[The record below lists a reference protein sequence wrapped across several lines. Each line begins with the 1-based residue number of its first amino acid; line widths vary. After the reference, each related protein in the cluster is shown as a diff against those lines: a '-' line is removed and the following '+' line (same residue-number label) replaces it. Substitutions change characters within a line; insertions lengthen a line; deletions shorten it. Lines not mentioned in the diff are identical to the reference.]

1 MDDADIMA
9 AMGISGFGEKPRKR
23 QLDVTRF
30 DKAKR
35 ETPTPAQ
42 ETSAGPSTLPPLSQ
56 PVDHASPNGD
66 SRQSHPDSPVSQ
78 QGGTPPEEPEYDP
91 DDEYGAAGQEDLP
104 EFPVTHELVLKDHT
118 KVISALALDPSG
130 ARIISGSH
138 DYDCKLWDF
147 GGMDQRCKPFK
158 SWEPA
163 ESYHIHDLKYSP
175 DGQRFLVI
183 SGTTQA
189 KLYDRDGEEQA
200 TFVKGDPYIR
210 DMKNTSGHV
219 SELSSCAWHPKDAQ
233 TFITGS
239 SDSTI
244 RIWNVENKRKQKT
257 VIVVKSKERGARTKV
272 TACGYSPDGR
282 YIAGACLDGTLN
294 LWKTNS
300 NFVRPDLTV
309 QGAHVKGTETG
320 SLVFSVDGN
329 TVLTRGGDHT
339 VKLWDIRSIKR
350 PVATR
355 SEVPTLYP
363 STNAIFSP
371 DNKYVVTG
379 AGGTEKGDYGG
390 LLFMNRENLEVV
402 KQLDV
407 GATPV
412 VVQWHPKINQ
422 IVVGLTSGALCVL
435 YSPQTSLNGAKLL
448 LNKGPAKRPTVED
461 MSDAVAAPAIIIPGV
476 TRDGEFTSGLPNKRK
491 RDKDRQDPR
500 KSRRPEL
507 PVHGPGRGGRVGAS
521 ATQHVVQNLV
531 RDTTRDEDPREALL
545 NPPLSRDLS
554 RVQMLDANATTP
566 PPQPQPSPPVTTNGL
581 HCDLPTTDAD
591 SPIADSPDTP
601 VNTVSDVAVKIT
613 SDVAEVESDVRHE
626 PFQILTKLDDASIGP
641 QIDTPIDP
649 NPIQIDLAR
658 DPQQEDVEMG
668 DVEPL
673 KASPNG
679 RTETDEP
686 PPTQSS
692 TGTPASAIGG
702 SSVTAVDSVHVRDVS
717 PNEDDVPPAKRAR
730 KFSDADQASVH
741 QIVAHNSHVPG
752 QETVAHVNGEL
763 PPSTLSVAQHKFALS
778 TIRTLKKLKDAA
790 PFRFPVDAEAL
801 KIPHYLQVI
810 KHPMDFSTIERK
822 LMAAN
827 PVKPDTNLANPR
839 YLGADEFIADVRL
852 IFSNCVTFNGPEH
865 IVTQQGKRVEAVFD
879 KQIKQLPAPE
889 EPKPVVV
896 KKPVTPPPPP
906 PPPAPKK
913 APRRPST
920 SVPVIRRNETESAG
934 RPKREIHPPPP
945 KDLPYADV
953 PKKQRRRT
961 IKKDA
966 SNEQLRYCGKILDQ
980 LGRKQHVSV
989 VGPFAEPV
997 DWVKLSIPDYPKI
1010 VKKPMDLSTMRA
1022 KLDSGAYA
1030 TAEKFRDDIKL
1041 IINNCFLYNPPGT
1054 PVHQAGLDM
1063 RKLFEEKWKGLPP
1076 LRAESEDE
1084 EDDDSDSD
1092 DERTRA
1098 LAIATMESQIETMR
1112 NSISALKHQKEKKAK
1127 KTKKKDASASAPV
1140 TSSSK
1145 AGKKEVKAPPKKK
1158 AAPKKAQ
1165 IPDDDVLSFEQKKDL
1180 SEAIQTL
1187 DGQKLERVIQIIH
1200 EGVPEIRDSQE
1211 EIELEID
1218 TLPASVLTKLY
1229 NFVIRPLRQPPVK
1242 RSRTGKGTGT
1252 GGLKRKSMDED
1263 LEAEKIRKLE
1273 DRMKLFE
1280 KTGNGDITLEPPT
1293 AHARDSEHSSDSSSD
1308 DDSSGSDSE

>member
-1 MDDADIMA
+1 MDDADLMA
-9 AMGISGFGEKPRKR
+9 AMGISGFGKKPRKR
-23 QLDVTRF
+23 QLDATRF

-42 ETSAGPSTLPPLSQ
+42 ETSAGPSNLPPPSQ
-56 PVDHASPNGD
+56 P
-66 SRQSHPDSPVSQ
+66 
-78 QGGTPPEEPEYDP
+78 EELRRKSLNTTQMTNT
-91 DDEYGAAGQEDLP
+91 ALLAKNDLP

-118 KVISALALDPSG
+118 KDPTIMTANYGTLEEWTSDASRSSPGSLRKVI
-130 ARIISGSH
+130 
-138 DYDCKLWDF
+138 
-147 GGMDQRCKPFK
+147 
-158 SWEPA
+158 
-163 ESYHIHDLKYSP
+163 HIHDLKYSP

-244 RIWNVENKRKQKT
+244 RYWVSSMRFFLSLFIYMDRIWNVENKRKQKT

-355 SEVPTLYP
+355 SEIPTLYP

-422 IVVGLTSGALCVL
+422 IVVGLTSGTLCVL

-448 LNKGPAKRPTVED
+448 VNKGPAKRPTVED

-491 RDKDRQDPR
+491 RDKERQDPR

-507 PVHGPGRGGRVGAS
+507 P
-521 ATQHVVQNLV
+521 NLV

-545 NPPLSRDLS
+545 KYAKVGEDDPQWTAGAPPLSRDLS

-566 PPQPQPSPPVTTNGL
+566 QPSSPPVTTNGL
-581 HCDLPTTDAD
+581 HCDHPTTDAD

-626 PFQILTKLDDASIGP
+626 PFQILSKLDDASIVP

-649 NPIQIDLAR
+649 NPIQIELASR
-658 DPQQEDVEMG
+658 YQEDVEMG
-668 DVEPL
+668 DAEPL
-673 KASPNG
+673 KASSNG
-679 RTETDEP
+679 RTESDEP

-717 PNEDDVPPAKRAR
+717 PNEDDVPPAKRSR

-741 QIVAHNSHVPG
+741 QTVAHNSHVLG

-790 PFRFPVDAEAL
+790 PFRFPVDPEAL

-827 PVKPDTNLANPR
+827 PVKPDPNLANPR

-913 APRRPST
+913 A
-920 SVPVIRRNETESAG
+920 G
-934 RPKREIHPPPP
+934 PKREIHPPPP

-980 LGRKQHVSV
+980 LGRKQHISI

-1022 KLDSGAYA
+1022 KLDSGAYT

-1084 EDDDSDSD
+1084 GDDDSDSD
-1092 DERTRA
+1092 DERSRA

-1112 NSISALKHQKEKKAK
+1112 NSISALKHQKEKKTK
-1127 KTKKKDASASAPV
+1127 KTKKKDASASALV

-1165 IPDDDVLSFEQKKDL
+1165 IPDDD
-1180 SEAIQTL
+1180 
-1187 DGQKLERVIQIIH
+1187 IIH

-1280 KTGNGDITLEPPT
+1280 RTANGDVTLEPPA